1 MLRGIRVDYVE
12 SQCLWKTMYYVQTN
26 EPEPWKSF
34 SLHRIHYDKN
44 YSQFSL
50 GSHTYQHMTQ
60 QDLETQTIIL
70 QALPSNLR
78 KLLGGLKLKSVHQD
92 QSQTTYVVNTFEP
105 DPWRSFFIHKNW

>member
-1 MLRGIRVDYVE
+1 MTGKDDIISLPTVLQKMLRGIRVDYVE

-50 GSHTYQHMTQ
+50 GSHAYHHMTQ

-78 KLLGGLKLKSVHQD
+78 KLLGGLKLKSVHKD
-92 QSQTTYVVNTFEP
+92 QSRLIFMN
-105 DPWRSFFIHKNW
+105 